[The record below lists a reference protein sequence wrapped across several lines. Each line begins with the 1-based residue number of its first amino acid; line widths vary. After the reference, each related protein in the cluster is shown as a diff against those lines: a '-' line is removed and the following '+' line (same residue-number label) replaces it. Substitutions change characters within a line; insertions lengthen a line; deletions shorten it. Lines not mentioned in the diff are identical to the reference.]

1 MSGVAMKTFYIL
13 LVFLIQASF
22 GFEQE
27 LEDDQETE
35 IDTDSIIATNHQLVL
50 RSTDG
55 KIK

>member
-13 LVFLIQASF
+13 LVFLIQANF

>member
-35 IDTDSIIATNHQLVL
+35 IDTDSIIATNQQLVL

>member
-1 MSGVAMKTFYIL
+1 MKPFYIL

>member
-1 MSGVAMKTFYIL
+1 MSGVAMKTFYIF
-13 LVFLIQASF
+13 LVFLIKANF

>member
-1 MSGVAMKTFYIL
+1 MFGVAMKTFYIF
-13 LVFLIQASF
+13 LVFLIQANF